1 MFLLYGYELG
11 LLIFNLLTLN
21 TCGPCCPELSS
32 YLDWLLELAGRLL
45 ELADRLLELADRY
58 LYLLLLLEL
67 LTAIVMMK
75 FLLAV
80 NNWYKL
86 GRGNKA

>member
-1 MFLLYGYELG
+1 MFLLSGYELG

-32 YLDWLLELAGRLL
+32 YLDW
-45 ELADRLLELADRY
+45 LLELADRY